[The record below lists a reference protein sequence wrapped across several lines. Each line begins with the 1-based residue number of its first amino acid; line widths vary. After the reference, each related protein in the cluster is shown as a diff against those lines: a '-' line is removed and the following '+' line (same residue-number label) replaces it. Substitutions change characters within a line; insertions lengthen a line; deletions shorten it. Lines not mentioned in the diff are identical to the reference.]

1 MSNHITAS
9 DLSIL
14 LVEPS
19 STQQKIIINKLKSEG
34 ITEIASSTNVAD
46 TLERIEKHP
55 PDLIASAMYFEDG
68 TALELI
74 RKIRA
79 NERISEIPFM
89 LVTSEYKRENLE
101 EFKQSGVIAL
111 LPKPFTPD
119 HLGAAIN
126 TTIDLLSPDEMELD
140 YFDVHEIRVLLVDD
154 SKLARNHIRRVLNNL
169 GLQKVTEA
177 ADGKE
182 AIDILEHSMFDLVVT
197 DFNMPEVDGRELTKY
212 IREQSQQS
220 HIPILMVT
228 SESKD
233 THLAN
238 IEQDGVNA
246 LCDKPFEPKLVK
258 QLLFQLLDH

>member
-1 MSNHITAS
+1 MTHISPS

-19 STQQKIIINKLKSEG
+19 DTQRKIIVGKLQKEG
-34 ITEIASSTNVAD
+34 INQISTASSIAESIA
-46 TLERIEKHP
+46 LIERHP

-68 TALELI
+68 TALELLQNI
-74 RKIRA
+74 KS
-79 NERISEIPFM
+79 NEKLAEIAFM
-89 LVTSEYKRENLE
+89 LVTSEYKREHLE
-101 EFKQSGVIAL
+101 DFKQSGVVAL
-111 LPKPFTPD
+111 LPKPFTPE
-119 HLGAAIN
+119 HLSSAIN

-177 ADGKE
+177 VDGQD
-182 AIDILEHSMFDLVVT
+182 AINILENEMFDLVVT
-197 DFNMPEVDGRELTKY
+197 DFNMPEVDGRGLTKY

-246 LCDKPFEPKLVK
+246 LCDKPFEPKFVK
-258 QLLFQLLDH
+258 KLLFQLLEH